1 MAGHAAYS
9 RKPSYQPEHVTQGDA
24 MCQGKSFCLDHSTPS
39 DGGQLSS
46 LIPRSVD
53 TANSLSSGG
62 IVWKS
67 ANTPISGSITMR
79 SIIEDPV
86 DLTNCPTGAK
96 VYHDEDGVP
105 KTTQPMCAEPLT
117 TKDEKIKLIPAHG
130 PRQLRTRLERF
141 KQTSTPLLLCFLSV
155 CLLAIVITYVEA
167 TYSAEEWS
175 NQGHPLSDLHKTDV
189 GKTLTI
195 LRISQGILSASLSM
209 ALKNI
214 FVLLQWSQMHR
225 SNGVSYLNVLALS
238 PTTGALGALSLI
250 KSSATRISSKFW
262 ALSR

>member
-1 MAGHAAYS
+1 MAEHAAYS
-9 RKPSYQPEHVTQGDA
+9 RKPSHQPEHVTQGDG
-24 MCQGKSFCLDHSTPS
+24 MCQGKSFCLDHATPS
-39 DGGQLSS
+39 DGDQLSS
-46 LIPRSVD
+46 LIPHSVD

-79 SIIEDPV
+79 SIIQDPV

-96 VYHDEDGVP
+96 DYHDEDDVP
-105 KTTQPMCAEPLT
+105 KTTQPMCAESLT

-130 PRQLRTRLERF
+130 PQLRTRLERF
-141 KQTSTPLLLCFLSV
+141 NQTSTPILLCFLSI
-155 CLLAIVITYVEA
+155 CLLAIVITYVQA

-195 LRISQGILSASLSM
+195 LRLSQGILSASISM
-209 ALKNI
+209 ALQNV

-238 PTTGALGALSLI
+238 PTTGALGALGLI
-250 KSSATRISSKFW
+250 KSSAPRISAKIW
-262 ALSR
+262 ALLR